1 MKLLGS
7 TRSTVTKNKDG
18 ENFPHLEITEV
29 VLVQYNIANNNYK
42 RNSRVLYIFVPNQ
55 PFGQSLYISPKNLI
69 VLKTFDSEF
78 S

>member
-7 TRSTVTKNKDG
+7 TRSKVTKNKDG

-55 PFGQSLYISPKNLI
+55 PFGQSLYIYPKNLI

>member
-55 PFGQSLYISPKNLI
+55 PSGQSLYISPKNLI

>member
-7 TRSTVTKNKDG
+7 TRSKVTKNKDG

-42 RNSRVLYIFVPNQ
+42 RNSRVLYIFAPNQ

-69 VLKTFDSEF
+69 VLKRFDSEF

>member
-7 TRSTVTKNKDG
+7 TRSKVTKNKDG
-18 ENFPHLEITEV
+18 EKFPHLEITEV

-69 VLKTFDSEF
+69 VLKRFDSEF